1 MTIFDIFFLF
11 FTADSIGPLAFLYTI
26 AKCEP
31 KVVILSLL
39 LQVSKYF
46 LFRLVIQS
54 IRLCVLE
61 EKIELHI
68 FGQSNPYIVL
78 FDKSCVETACFSDL
92 LLDKIVPHTHDSKVI
107 HYFSVHSHNWDADR
121 LFW

>member
-46 LFRLVIQS
+46 LFCLVIQS

-61 EKIELHI
+61 EKI
-68 FGQSNPYIVL
+68 
-78 FDKSCVETACFSDL
+78 
-92 LLDKIVPHTHDSKVI
+92 
-107 HYFSVHSHNWDADR
+107 
-121 LFW
+121 